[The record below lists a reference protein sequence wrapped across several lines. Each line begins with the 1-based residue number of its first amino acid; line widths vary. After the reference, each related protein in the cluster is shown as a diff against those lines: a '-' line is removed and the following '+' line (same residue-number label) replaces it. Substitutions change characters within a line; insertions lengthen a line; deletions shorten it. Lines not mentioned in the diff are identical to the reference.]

1 MWDFEF
7 LCKAGLEI
15 CHVALIGIEK
25 YQLQLMYQKN
35 ILRRHAENT
44 KAFLT
49 FMNVNLIQIIKILFM
64 NLGVTLLNFYC

>member
-25 YQLQLMYQKN
+25 YQLQLMYQK
-35 ILRRHAENT
+35 
-44 KAFLT
+44 T
-49 FMNVNLIQIIKILFM
+49 FSGDMQKIQKF
-64 NLGVTLLNFYC
+64 F